1 MTTSKGTDGG
11 ILGSCEP
18 RLRPGTEKKP
28 SQENSPSLLH
38 FPSAHT
44 HPDTHTHTY
53 HIHTPMY
60 TPAHLHIH
68 IYPYTSIYTHIPMYL
83 RIHAHPY
90 TQPSHTHIHI
100 ELSGGASA
108 LSTHGVIH
116 THLTKLQALFLAA
129 ALWTPSGQ
137 ALHPLLSDLGVLLRG
152 HWEGSTHKRGWEKAR
167 GGPLGVAVGQEC
179 SASHRDVL
187 TGRSRDSGQTPLFHP
202 HLRAFPLPPPP
213 GLWGCRSVSDGPV
226 WKVVGACPP

>member
-1 MTTSKGTDGG
+1 MS
-11 ILGSCEP
+11 
-18 RLRPGTEKKP
+18 
-28 SQENSPSLLH
+28 
-38 FPSAHT
+38 
-44 HPDTHTHTY
+44 
-53 HIHTPMY
+53 IH
-60 TPAHLHIH
+60 
-68 IYPYTSIYTHIPMYL
+68 PYTSIYTHIPIYL

-90 TQPSHTHIHI
+90 THPSHTHIHI
-100 ELSGGASA
+100 QLSGGASA
-108 LSTHGVIH
+108 LSTHSVIH

-152 HWEGSTHKRGWEKAR
+152 RWEDSTRKRGWEKVR

-187 TGRSRDSGQTPLFHP
+187 TGRSRDSGQTPQLFHP
-202 HLRAFPLPPPP
+202 HLRAFPRPPPP
-213 GLWGCRSVSDGPV
+213 GPWGCKSVSDGPV